1 MYRQVFLISMCVL
14 LCGCGS
20 SSSSSDSPREG
31 AFQFVNAISDAPPLD
46 IEISEGDDVIQTI
59 NALDFGQASSQS
71 VLSQDNYTFS
81 VSYEDPE
88 GGPDIS
94 LLNNIDFDV
103 LRNLLDVIVLRGT
116 TQLPDVVTLEKD
128 IDPAFSDDDEQIE
141 VSVLNTAAN
150 SVEVYLTEA
159 DSNPSSADLLATI
172 APGNSQA
179 PTLIDIP
186 DSNEF
191 KIVVIDEASSA
202 TTFDSGS
209 FTLNSE
215 SLNTIIVGPAVGPD
229 PDTNSGFLAST
240 TGALSFSNEAA
251 RAAVRVLNAVA
262 DQPSLATIV
271 SLPALGETVSNSDVA
286 FTQVTDFMLLEP
298 GFIAAQ
304 TTNPLTGESV
314 SSTISLNED
323 AFYTVVLG
331 GSAFNDDLNIRAA
344 DATFRAIQ
352 SAASIQFINGLDE
365 TDVEEFDRVD
375 LYALPIGESLA
386 DLPPLFGQVPFLED
400 ASGTLAATTYDF
412 VVTTAGTQSILA
424 GPTRI
429 TVTPKTALLL
439 VATEGFGGGL
449 PNQIILQS
457 TPL

>member
-1 MYRQVFLISMCVL
+1 M
-14 LCGCGS
+14 
-20 SSSSSDSPREG
+20 
-31 AFQFVNAISDAPPLD
+31 
-46 IEISEGDDVIQTI
+46 
-59 NALDFGQASSQS
+59 
-71 VLSQDNYTFS
+71 
-81 VSYEDPE
+81 
-88 GGPDIS
+88 
-94 LLNNIDFDV
+94 
-103 LRNLLDVIVLRGT
+103 
-116 TQLPDVVTLEKD
+116 
-128 IDPAFSDDDEQIE
+128 
-141 VSVLNTAAN
+141 
-150 SVEVYLTEA
+150 
-159 DSNPSSADLLATI
+159 
-172 APGNSQA
+172 
-179 PTLIDIP
+179 
-186 DSNEF
+186 
-191 KIVVIDEASSA
+191 IDEASSA